1 VWVLILVSTNTT
13 VSVLSQVEQGCPQP
27 PFTSHPP
34 PINSWPNYGWPLRKW
49 VEVRID
55 AAWESP
61 EQRAIETGVSKWNVS
76 ANCSNVRFR
85 DFSTIVI
92 TNYEEAPPDNTIYW
106 QRTDPKNRGFLG
118 VVHNHHYADLRV
130 RASRIQIA
138 PTVTNQLVPDY
149 FVYLGSHET
158 GHTFNLW
165 HPDSF
170 GASIMGGHSNT
181 SASFNNHGP
190 FECDLFKIN
199 QQYPCGLPTPSPT
212 PSPTVT
218 PPPTDPD
225 NCESI
230 NWFWNPFAEVCEQ
243 DPPPSCVLM
252 PELCENGIW
261 SFQWCGC
268 VPYNTP
274 IVVDV
279 AGDGVNLTSGA
290 DGVNFNLNSVGG
302 NEKLAWTN
310 AASDDAWLVLDRNG
324 NGTIDDGTELFGDV
338 TPQPNPP
345 AGEKRNGFLALAEY
359 DKVSNG
365 GNANGEIEN
374 GDAVFSTLRLW
385 QDANHNGLSE
395 PGELHTLSSL
405 DVAALQLAYK
415 YSKKIDAN
423 GNEFRFRAKVT
434 GTKGS
439 ELRRWV
445 WDVYLVKSF

>member
-1 VWVLILVSTNTT
+1 
-13 VSVLSQVEQGCPQP
+13 
-27 PFTSHPP
+27 
-34 PINSWPNYGWPLRKW
+34 
-49 VEVRID
+49 
-55 AAWESP
+55 
-61 EQRAIETGVSKWNVS
+61 
-76 ANCSNVRFR
+76 
-85 DFSTIVI
+85 
-92 TNYEEAPPDNTIYW
+92 
-106 QRTDPKNRGFLG
+106 
-118 VVHNHHYADLRV
+118 
-130 RASRIQIA
+130 
-138 PTVTNQLVPDY
+138 
-149 FVYLGSHET
+149 
-158 GHTFNLW
+158 
-165 HPDSF
+165 
-170 GASIMGGHSNT
+170 
-181 SASFNNHGP
+181 
-190 FECDLFKIN
+190 
-199 QQYPCGLPTPSPT
+199 
-212 PSPTVT
+212 
-218 PPPTDPD
+218 
-225 NCESI
+225 
-230 NWFWNPFAEVCEQ
+230 
-243 DPPPSCVLM
+243 M

-434 GTKGS
+434 GSKGS
-439 ELRRWV
+439 ELRRWI